1 MKETIVE
8 EMNVR
13 VAHCSRWE
21 GSWGA
26 SKSEKRTMTFNI
38 SVNDERTRGG
48 FDSYDQDGAYYAE
61 GGLWFKENEL
71 VDYDGVFTLSKT
83 VLDQLIEWDFD
94 VSDMMRVLYPNE
106 VSA

>member
-1 MKETIVE
+1 MNETIVE
-8 EMNVR
+8 EMNV
-13 VAHCSRWE
+13 RWE

-38 SVNDERTRGG
+38 DVNDERTRGG
-48 FDSYDQDGAYYAE
+48 FECYDQDGGYYAE
-61 GGLWFKENEL
+61 GGLWFKDNEL
-71 VDYDGVFTLSKT
+71 VDYDGVCTLSKT
-83 VLDQLIEWDFD
+83 VLDQLFEWDFD

>member
-1 MKETIVE
+1 MNETIVE

-13 VAHCSRWE
+13 WV

-26 SKSEKRTMTFNI
+26 SESETRTMTFNI

-48 FDSYDQDGAYYAE
+48 FECYATDGDYYAE
-61 GGLWFKENEL
+61 GGLWFTDNEL
-71 VDYDGVFTLSKT
+71 VDYDGVCTLSKT

-94 VSDMMRVLYPNE
+94 VTDMMSVLYPNE
-106 VSA
+106 VVA